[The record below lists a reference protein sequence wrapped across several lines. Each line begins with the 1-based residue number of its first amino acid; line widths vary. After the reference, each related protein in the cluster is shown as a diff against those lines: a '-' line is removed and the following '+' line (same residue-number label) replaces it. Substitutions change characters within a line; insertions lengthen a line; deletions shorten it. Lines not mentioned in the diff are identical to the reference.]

1 MGNYSLNSNVNLKE
15 MYTVLGSSV
24 TTSEYLLSSEI
35 NSPQL
40 VVREKVTAY
49 NEDDGDEKVTKE
61 NLKLMK
67 RFLAGGLYN

>member
-40 VVREKVTAY
+40 VVREKGTAY

-67 RFLAGGLYN
+67 RFLASIF

>member
-67 RFLAGGLYN
+67 RFLASIV

>member
-67 RFLAGGLYN
+67 WFLASIF

>member
-35 NSPQL
+35 NSTQI

-67 RFLAGGLYN
+67 RFLASIF

>member
-35 NSPQL
+35 NSP
-40 VVREKVTAY
+40 
-49 NEDDGDEKVTKE
+49 
-61 NLKLMK
+61 
-67 RFLAGGLYN
+67 

>member
-49 NEDDGDEKVTKE
+49 NEDDGDEKVIKK

-67 RFLAGGLYN
+67 RFLASIF